1 MHPEGR
7 APAIGQG
14 HSNLLESSADFFHDT
29 KKTTSFKKRKSK
41 TPPKQHFNLVTI
53 FPFGT
58 SLPLFQE
65 EP

>member
-14 HSNLLESSADFFHDT
+14 HSNFLESSSVFFT
-29 KKTTSFKKRKSK
+29 TLKKLPHSKNVNPKHPSKK
-41 TPPKQHFNLVTI
+41 HFNLVTI

-58 SLPLFQE
+58 SLPLFQK